1 MLVGTQMIGK
11 GLDFP
16 NVTLVGLIDA
26 DLSMH
31 VPDFRA
37 NERTFQLLVQ
47 VAGRAGRGDRS
58 GEVVV
63 QTFTPQ
69 ADAIQF
75 SRHADYDGF
84 VEGEMKI
91 ASGIHYPPFRH
102 LIHHLFRGP
111 NPEKLKFFA
120 EHWAKRVEAALATRW
135 RSAAR
140 PRRPLR
146 ASRTNTASRS
156 GTSPPRVTKVV
167 AELVRLRAD
176 FAWPDG
182 HHPGAGRR
190 SGQPFLNSD
199 KANLNHKDTKTQRH
213 KGQAMIRI
221 DLCASA
227 LWFKIRC

>member
-1 MLVGTQMIGK
+1 VLVGTQMIGK

-47 VAGRAGRGDRS
+47 VAGRSGRGERE

-75 SRHADYDGF
+75 ARRSDFDGF
-84 VEGEMKI
+84 ADAELKMRARYG
-91 ASGIHYPPFRH
+91 YPPSRH

-111 NPEKLKFFA
+111 NPDKLRFVA
-120 EHWAKRVEAALATRW
+120 ETWARQVEARLGGAVE
-135 RSAAR
+135 
-140 PRRPLR
+140 LR
-146 ASRTNTASRS
+146 GPAPSPIEKIKDEYRYQLWYFTTA
-156 GTSPPRVTKVV
+156 VTKVV
-167 AELVRLRAD
+167 PVLAALQEE
-176 FAWPDG
+176 FIWPDG
-182 HHPGAGRR
+182 V
-190 SGQPFLNSD
+190 
-199 KANLNHKDTKTQRH
+199 TQVLDVDP
-213 KGQAMIRI
+213 MS
-221 DLCASA
+221 LT
-227 LWFKIRC
+227 